1 MLLVFTLSFVKL
13 MWLLSR
19 YLSCTHDHDS
29 RTPRNKNANSHTES
43 YAKTCHPST
52 KNNKYSIHVLWSL
65 SKFPKGIWAI
75 QKNIISMPKGMR
87 EKGVQRCPPKKREK
101 KHSPPSPYF
110 LEKNEIHDKGVQ
122 KENRIR
128 KYSTHLH
135 ILIKVYALHL
145 LGSSFW
151 LSNIMWCK

>member
-1 MLLVFTLSFVKL
+1 MISFKI
-13 MWLLSR
+13 SK
-19 YLSCTHDHDS
+19 
-29 RTPRNKNANSHTES
+29 RNLGYTKKIKKIYNIH
-43 YAKTCHPST
+43 AKGHERKRGT
-52 KNNKYSIHVLWSL
+52 K
-65 SKFPKGIWAI
+65 
-75 QKNIISMPKGMR
+75 MPA
-87 EKGVQRCPPKKREK
+87 EKREK

-145 LGSSFW
+145 LGSGF
-151 LSNIMWCK
+151 